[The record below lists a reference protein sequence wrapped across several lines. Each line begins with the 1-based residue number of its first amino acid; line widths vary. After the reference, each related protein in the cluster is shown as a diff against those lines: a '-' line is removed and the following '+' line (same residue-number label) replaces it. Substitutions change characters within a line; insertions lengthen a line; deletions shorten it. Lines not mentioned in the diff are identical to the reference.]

1 MAKEKLYS
9 ALSLLYELHGVEMD
23 EDTFETFALSA
34 YNMIGNHDYRTYRI
48 VAYPE
53 KDPSGGW
60 FVYKPCNM
68 DEIEAITL
76 GYESA
81 QETSAVSNVAGSYT
95 HEIEQWVEQSKYMPN
110 HLYIPGKFV
119 KYQELGDRIYF
130 TEPFSAVNILYKGYY
145 ADEDGLPYINEKEKR
160 AIVAYCL
167 YAYDQKQG
175 RLTKD
180 AATIQMAQNE
190 YQLWQKAC
198 SEARTPE
205 KISQNTMNE
214 ILDAMTTWNVHN
226 YGASSTKPMQ

>member
-9 ALSLLYELHGVEMD
+9 ALSLLYDLHGVEMD
-23 EDTFETFALSA
+23 EDTFETFALAA
-34 YNMIGNHDYRTYRI
+34 YNMIGNHDYRIYRI
-48 VAYPE
+48 VAHPE
-53 KDPSGGW
+53 KDPEGGW
-60 FVYKPCNM
+60 FIYKPCNM

-76 GYESA
+76 SYESA
-81 QETSAVSNVAGSYT
+81 QEKSAVSNVTGSYT
-95 HEIEQWVEQSKYMPN
+95 HEIEQWIELGKSMPN

-119 KYQELGDRIYF
+119 KYRELGDKIYF
-130 TEPFSAVNILYKGYY
+130 TEPFDSVNVLYKGYY

-180 AATIQMAQNE
+180 QSTLNMAQLE

-214 ILDAMTTWNVHN
+214 ILDAMSTWNVHN
-226 YGASSTKPMQ
+226 YGSSSTKPMQ